1 MTTAAGVPDSTFVDA
16 NVLVFANSP
25 SAPFHLAAVA
35 KLRSLQDSGVEL
47 CISRQVCREYLATLS
62 RPQFFGQPVA
72 APTLTADVRRFER
85 QFRVLEDG
93 PAVTVQ
99 LLNLL
104 STIPCG
110 GKQVHDAN
118 IVATMLAHGIARV
131 LTHNTS
137 DFVRFAGV
145 VTVLA
150 I

>member
-1 MTTAAGVPDSTFVDA
+1 MTTAAVVPDPMFVDA
-16 NVLVFANSP
+16 NILVFADSP
-25 SAPFHLAAVA
+25 AAPFHLAAVA
-35 KLRSLQDSGVEL
+35 MLQSLHSSGVEL
-47 CISRQVCREYLATLS
+47 CISRQICREYLATLS
-62 RPQFFGQPVA
+62 RPQFFSKPVA
-72 APTLTADVRRFER
+72 ASTLAADIRRFER

-93 PAVTVQ
+93 PTVTDR
-99 LLNLL
+99 LLTLL
-104 STIPCG
+104 GNVPCG

-118 IVATMLAHGIARV
+118 IVATMLAHGVARV